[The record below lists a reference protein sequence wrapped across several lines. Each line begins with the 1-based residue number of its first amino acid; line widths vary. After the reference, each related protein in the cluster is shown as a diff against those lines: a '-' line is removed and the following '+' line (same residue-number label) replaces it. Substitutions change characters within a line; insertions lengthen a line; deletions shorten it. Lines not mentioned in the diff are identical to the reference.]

1 MKTLEVKYSL
11 NHTPDV
17 FVIRN
22 EKCVLKENVF
32 YFHTDHTE
40 SYPDINK
47 EIAKMFSNS
56 DQKCSRNIR

>member
-1 MKTLEVKYSL
+1 MK
-11 NHTPDV
+11 HTPDV

-22 EKCVLKENVF
+22 EKCVLKENFF
-32 YFHTDHTE
+32 YFHTDHIE

-56 DQKCSRNIR
+56 DQKCCKDIR

>member
-11 NHTPDV
+11 NHSQDV
-17 FVIRN
+17 FVLRN

-32 YFHTDHTE
+32 YFHTDHIE

-47 EIAKMFSNS
+47 EIAKMFSNL
-56 DQKCSRNIR
+56 DERCFKDIK